1 MAGHSRW
8 ANVKHRKARED
19 ARRGKVFTKL
29 LREVMVATRMGGGD
43 PAGNP
48 RLRTAIEKARGEN
61 VPGENIERAI
71 KKGTGEMEGV
81 HYEEYFYEGYGPGG
95 VAVLVAVMTDNR
107 NRTVSDVRHVFS
119 KCGGR
124 LGESG
129 SVAWM
134 FEKKGMF
141 TFDMTTINEDSLVEV
156 ALVAGAEDVVTNEED
171 KLYEVYTSP
180 ADFHTVKETF
190 DRKGFKYSLAEI
202 SMVPKTTVR
211 VEGGVAQQV
220 LRLTEE
226 LEELDDVQE
235 VFANFD
241 IPAQEMEK
249 VA

>member
-8 ANVKHRKARED
+8 ANIKHKKAKED

-29 LREVMVATRMGGGD
+29 LREVTVAARLGGGD
-43 PAGNP
+43 PTSNP
-48 RLRTAIEKARGEN
+48 RLRTAIEKARDEN

-71 KKGTGEMEGV
+71 KKGTGELEGA

-95 VAVLVAVMTDNR
+95 VAILVAVMTDNR

-129 SVAWM
+129 SVAWL
-134 FEKKGMF
+134 FDKKGMF
-141 TFDMTTINEDSLVEV
+141 TFDMVSIGEDRLVEA
-156 ALVAGAEDVVTNEED
+156 ALAAGAEDMVVNKED
-171 KLYEVYTSP
+171 QLYEVYTSP
-180 ADFHTVKETF
+180 ADFHTVKDIF
-190 DRKGFKYSLAEI
+190 DKKGLKYSVGEI
-202 SMVPKTTVR
+202 GMVPKTTVR

-220 LRLTEE
+220 LRLMEE
-226 LEELDDVQE
+226 LEELDDVQA
-235 VFANFD
+235 VYANFN